1 MSSQTSQTSQT
12 SPINTKNF
20 LKWTSVAVQID
31 NPTLSKSACMK
42 IALKELQN
50 EKKMRNYISINSIK
64 IQKNNIGISK
74 ASSIK
79 MALAEWKKK

>member
-1 MSSQTSQTSQT
+1 
-12 SPINTKNF
+12 
-20 LKWTSVAVQID
+20 
-31 NPTLSKSACMK
+31 MK

>member
-1 MSSQTSQTSQT
+1 MSSQSSQTSS
-12 SPINTKNF
+12 INTNNF